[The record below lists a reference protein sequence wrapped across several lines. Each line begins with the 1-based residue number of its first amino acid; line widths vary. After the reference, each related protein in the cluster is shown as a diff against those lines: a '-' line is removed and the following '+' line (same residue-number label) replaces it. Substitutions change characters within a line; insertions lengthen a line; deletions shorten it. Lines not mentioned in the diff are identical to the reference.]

1 MKIIKPFLS
10 VYVQYNVLYIVQA
23 MSVLVL
29 SFLKEIGQLGF
40 KKQKK
45 LNFYL
50 GYTGQESNFNCGC
63 QKMAT
68 KKNLKNK

>member
-29 SFLKEIGQLGF
+29 SFLKEIGQLGL
-40 KKQKK
+40 KK
-45 LNFYL
+45 NL

-63 QKMAT
+63 QKMAI